1 MVFTVGYDHYILRGL
16 TVLNLTIILTRNSKY
31 KLVFGLLAI
40 ILCVWYY
47 LCLPDCL
54 FTDSYS
60 TVVNDRSGM
69 LLGAKIAKDGQWR
82 FPASSSV
89 PNQFAS
95 AVIAFEDKRFY
106 DHCGVDFRAIG
117 RAIIQNV
124 KAGEIESGASTI
136 TMQVIRLSRKGK
148 ARTIYQKVIEMILAT
163 RLELRHTKDEILAMY
178 ASHAP
183 YGGNVVGLDAACWRY
198 YHKSAANLSMSEA
211 AMLAVLPN
219 APSLIH
225 LSRSRGQ
232 LISKRDRLLMRLRD
246 MKVISEE
253 DYQLSLLEVI
263 PPRPFALPV
272 LAPHLVEYLDIA
284 YEGQL
289 IQSTID
295 REMQHMISEIADRH
309 CAFNQQSD
317 IHNIGVLVVDNE
329 TAEVLSYIGNASNAM
344 SERAVDMIQARR
356 SSGSILKPLL
366 YAHMLEEGSLLPKA
380 LIKDVPMQFSGF
392 SPRNYN
398 KKYSGATPADQALA
412 MSLNIPA
419 VYCLQQFGVAKF
431 LDVARSHGI
440 TTLRQNEDH
449 YGLSL
454 ILGGGE
460 VTLWELCMVYA
471 NMASV
476 LRKTA
481 RGDNVELG
489 RKLKLRMTDV
499 GDSRAKGKGHILS
512 PGAIYKTFQ
521 ALITLLRPG
530 QDGGWQQYDS
540 SKPIAW
546 KTGTSY
552 GHRDAWAMG
561 VSSRYTIGVWVGNAD
576 GEPKHGLIGVTRAG
590 QVLFDIVGRMDV
602 GPFFDEPI
610 DDLPAITTCQQSG
623 YLAGP
628 FCSDRDTIFA
638 PAFGARS
645 AVCPYH
651 SMIHLDK
658 DGLQVNSDCHEISEM
673 EHVTWFELPPAM
685 AHYYHKLHP
694 EYTHAPRFRADCS
707 ATAGG
712 GAISFIY
719 PSARAQIYL
728 PTNGLG
734 VVEDAVFSAAH
745 SDPTAEL
752 HWHIDDEYLGSTVE
766 LHNMKISATPGL
778 HTVTVVDLFG
788 NEVAQYFEIM

>member
-1 MVFTVGYDHYILRGL
+1 M
-16 TVLNLTIILTRNSKY
+16 TRNSKY
-31 KLVFGLLAI
+31 EWTIGLFATILV
-40 ILCVWYY
+40 VWYY
-47 LCLPDCL
+47 LCLPKSL
-54 FTDSYS
+54 FADPYS

-82 FPASSSV
+82 FPPVSIV
-89 PNQFAS
+89 PKQFVS
-95 AVIAFEDKRFY
+95 AILTFEDKRFY
-106 DHCGVDFRAIG
+106 DHCGVDFRALA

-124 KAGEIESGASTI
+124 KAGKIESGASTI

-198 YHKSAANLSMSEA
+198 YQKDPANLSMSEA
-211 AMLAVLPN
+211 TMLAVLPN

-225 LSRSRGQ
+225 LSRSRDQ
-232 LISKRDRLLMRLRD
+232 LISKRDRLLSRLRD
-246 MKVISEE
+246 AEVISEE

-263 PPRPFALPV
+263 PPRPFALPA
-272 LAPHLVEYLDIA
+272 LAPHLLEYLDVS

-289 IQSTID
+289 IQSSVD
-295 REMQHMISEIADRH
+295 REMQDMISKIADRH

-317 IHNIGVLVVDNE
+317 IHNIGILVVDNE
-329 TAEVLSYIGNASNAM
+329 TAEVLSYIGNASNAV
-344 SERAVDMIQARR
+344 SERAVDMVQARR
-356 SSGSILKPLL
+356 SSGSILKPIL
-366 YAHMLEEGSLLPKA
+366 YAHMLEEGALLPKA
-380 LIKDVPMQFSGF
+380 LVKDVPMQFSGF

-398 KKYSGATPADQALA
+398 KKYSGAMPADQALA

-431 LDVARSHGI
+431 LDAARNHGI
-440 TTLRQNEDH
+440 TTLIQNEDH

-460 VTLWELCMVYA
+460 VKLWELCMVYA

-476 LRKTA
+476 LSKGSTS
-481 RGDNVELG
+481 DNIALG
-489 RKLKLRMTDV
+489 RKLKLRMTDII
-499 GDSRAKGKGHILS
+499 DSSAEGQRHILS
-512 PGAIYKTFQ
+512 AGAIYKTFE
-521 ALITLLRPG
+521 AMTTLLRPG

-552 GHRDAWAMG
+552 GHRDAWAVG

-576 GEPKHGLIGVTRAG
+576 GEPKHGLIGVSLAG
-590 QVLFDIVGRMDV
+590 QVLFDLVGRLDV

-610 DDLPAITTCQQSG
+610 DDLPAITTCQKSG

-628 FCSDRDTIFA
+628 FCSAHDTIFA
-638 PAFGARS
+638 PALGSRS
-645 AVCPYH
+645 PVCPYH

-658 DGLQVNSDCHEISEM
+658 DGLQVNSECHEILQM
-673 EHVTWFELPPAM
+673 EHVAWFELPPSM

-694 EYTHAPRFRADCS
+694 EYAPAPRFRSDCNASADNE
-707 ATAGG
+707 
-712 GAISFIY
+712 AISFVY

-734 VVEDAVFSAAH
+734 VVEDAVFSVAH
-745 SDPTAEL
+745 SDPSAEL
-752 HWHIDDEYLGSTVE
+752 HWHIDDVYLGATTE
-766 LHNMKISATPGL
+766 LHSMKISAARGL
-778 HTVTVVDLFG
+778 HTVTVVDLDG
-788 NEVAQYFEIM
+788 NEAVQYFEIM